1 MKERLGKLLEFCL
14 DEGRRH
20 YDPEAGLIGD
30 FDPRFYTEKMLAL
43 SLRSLHPYRDSLTF
57 ALLLLIAGGKD
68 EKISAVLESFCRH
81 APEPDGRLKWFLEEK
96 HIRDGNGTFFSVEP
110 LLLMEHCFGGEL
122 PEFQRK
128 QVISEEYVSCLCAG
142 AFGFLLELCQSDP
155 CRIYV
160 QRTAQREIFP
170 GKF

>member
-30 FDPRFYTEKMLAL
+30 FDPRFYTEKMLAEHFNAL

-128 QVISEEYVSCLCAG
+128 QVISILTNTYHVFVL
-142 AFGFLLELCQSDP
+142 
-155 CRIYV
+155 
-160 QRTAQREIFP
+160 
-170 GKF
+170 